1 MARSK
6 VVSRII
12 TASALLA
19 LGAISAAGCSDSPT
33 DPTGPAPREIN
44 WDATPREFRGQN
56 DVEFRFT
63 CPPNGTAG
71 RVWGVD
77 VYTDDSSICTAAV
90 HAGRITLAGGGQVTI
105 EIRPGRGVYTSSSRN
120 GITSFPYDAWDGSF
134 IVR

>member
-12 TASALLA
+12 TASALFA
-19 LGAISAAGCSDSPT
+19 LGATSATGCNDSPT
-33 DPTGPAPREIN
+33 DPTPSAID
-44 WDATPREFRGQN
+44 WDATPRQFRGQN
-56 DVEFRFT
+56 NALLRFN
-63 CPPNGTAG
+63 CPPNGTAR

-90 HAGRITLAGGGQVTI
+90 HAGEISLADGGQVMI
-105 EIRPGRGVYTSSSRN
+105 EIRPGQGVYTSSTRN
-120 GITSFPYDAWDGSF
+120 GITSLPYDAWDGSF

>member
-1 MARSK
+1 MSRSK

-19 LGAISAAGCSDSPT
+19 LVAISAAGRGDSPT
-33 DPTGPAPREIN
+33 DATPTDIN
-44 WDATPREFRGQN
+44 WDATPKPFRGQN
-56 DVEFRFT
+56 NARLRFN
-63 CPPNGTAG
+63 CPPNGSAR

-90 HAGRITLAGGGQVTI
+90 HAGGITLAGGGLVTI
-105 EIRPGRGVYTSSSRN
+105 EIRPGQADYRGTTRN
-120 GITSFPYDAWDGSF
+120 GITSFDYDAWDGSF

>member
-19 LGAISAAGCSDSPT
+19 LVAISAAGCGDSPT
-33 DPTGPAPREIN
+33 DVAATDIN
-44 WDATPREFRGQN
+44 WDNTPRQFRGQN
-56 DVEFRFT
+56 NALLRFN
-63 CPPNGTAG
+63 CPPNGTA
-71 RVWGVD
+71 RNVWGVD

-90 HAGRITLAGGGQVTI
+90 HAGKITLAGGGHVTI
-105 EIRPGRGVYTSSSRN
+105 ELRPGQAVYRGSTRN
-120 GITSFPYDAWDGSF
+120 GITSLDYDAWDASF